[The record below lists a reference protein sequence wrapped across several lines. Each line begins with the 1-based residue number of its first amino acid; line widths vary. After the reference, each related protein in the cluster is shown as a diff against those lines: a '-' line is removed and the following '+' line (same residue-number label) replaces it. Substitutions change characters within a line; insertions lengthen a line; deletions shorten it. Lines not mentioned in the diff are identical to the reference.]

1 MKEKTKL
8 KLISLVVI
16 LVVMTLLPVGN
27 VKAALQANS
36 NTHYKKTNTPDTW
49 MAQIRNMEKS
59 GEAMGL
65 SETHN
70 SNLTASSGSN
80 GIDVHMMKST
90 EYGAIAI
97 LSASGY
103 GNPQILQNSSTKTT
117 TGNKTGVY
125 FNGTDWEYVAGGY
138 SGEIFKGV
146 NAKYYDA
153 YNSSITSAKA
163 GDALGSST
171 ETNPGCY
178 RWHSATNCGWVG
190 PSGYPNCGRYFG
202 RGLGGLFSY
211 SYEYSRG
218 SYHNSYPAA
227 AEYGRGVA
235 VVGAGL

>member
-36 NTHYKKTNTPDTW
+36 NTHYKRTNTPDTW

-65 SETHN
+65 SETLR
-70 SNLTASSGSN
+70 SDLTASSDSN
-80 GIDVHMMKST
+80 GIDVHMMRST

-103 GNPQILQNSSTKTT
+103 GNPDKLQNSSIKTT

-125 FNGTDWEYVAGGY
+125 FSGTDWEYVAGGY
-138 SGEIFKGV
+138 NGNIFKGV

-153 YNSSITSAKA
+153 YNTSITSAKV

-178 RWHSATNCGWVG
+178 SWHSATNYNWVNLYTTG
-190 PSGYPNCGRYFG
+190 SCYFG

-211 SYEYSRG
+211 SRCSTVNNHY
-218 SYHNSYPAA
+218 SYPAVS
-227 AEYGRGVA
+227 EYGRGVA

>member
-16 LVVMTLLPVGN
+16 LAVMTLLPVGN

-36 NTHYKKTNTPDTW
+36 NTHYKKTNTPDNW

-65 SETHN
+65 SETLR
-70 SNLTASSGSN
+70 SDLTASSDSN
-80 GIDVHMMKST
+80 GIDVHMMRST

-103 GNPQILQNSSTKTT
+103 GNPQTLQNSSTKTT

-125 FNGTDWEYVAGGY
+125 FSGYNWEYVAGGY
-138 SGEIFKGV
+138 YGQIFKGV
-146 NAKYYDA
+146 NEKYYDA
-153 YNSSITSAKA
+153 YYGSIRSAKA

-178 RWHSATNCGWVG
+178 KWHSAANCGWVVSDTRFG
-190 PSGYPNCGRYFG
+190 LYFG

-211 SYEYSRG
+211 SYKYFDG
-218 SYHNSYPAA
+218 YHNQNPGSS
-227 AEYGRGVA
+227 EYGRGVA

>member
-36 NTHYKKTNTPDTW
+36 NTHYKETNTPDTW

-65 SETHN
+65 SETLK
-70 SNLTASSGSN
+70 SNLTASSDSN
-80 GIDVHMMKST
+80 GIDVHMMRST

-103 GNPQILQNSSTKTT
+103 GNPQTLQNSSTKTT

-138 SGEIFKGV
+138 DGNIFKGV

-153 YNSSITSAKA
+153 YNTSITSAKA

-171 ETNPGCY
+171 ETNPGCA
-178 RWHSATNCGWVG
+178 RWHSATMSSWVH
-190 PSGYPNCGRYFG
+190 SDTNYYRYFG

-211 SYEYSRG
+211 SYEN
-218 SYHNSYPAA
+218 NSDYDRNGYPARS
-227 AEYGRGVA
+227 EYGRGVA

>member
-36 NTHYKKTNTPDTW
+36 NTHYKKTDTPETW
-49 MAQIRNMEKS
+49 MTQIRNMEKS

-65 SETHN
+65 SETLN

-103 GNPQILQNSSTKTT
+103 GNPQTLQNSSTKTT

-125 FNGTDWEYVAGGY
+125 FSGTNYEFVAGGL
-138 SGEIFKGV
+138 SGSAYNGV
-146 NAKYYDA
+146 DKRYYDA
-153 YNSSITSAKA
+153 YGTNNSSSYDYDTNKSNAKV
-163 GDALGSST
+163 GDALGDGT
-171 ETNPGCY
+171 TANKGCAK
-178 RWHSATNCGWVG
+178 WHSASSANWVG
-190 PSGYPNCGRYFG
+190 SSGPY
-202 RGLGGLFSY
+202 
-211 SYEYSRG
+211 
-218 SYHNSYPAA
+218 
-227 AEYGRGVA
+227 
-235 VVGAGL
+235 VVTRLWRIVWFPRQQCY